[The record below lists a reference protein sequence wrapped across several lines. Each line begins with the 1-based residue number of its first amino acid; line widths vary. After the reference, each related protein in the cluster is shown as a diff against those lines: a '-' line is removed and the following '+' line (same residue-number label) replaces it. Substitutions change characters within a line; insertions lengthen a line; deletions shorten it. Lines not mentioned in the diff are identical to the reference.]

1 MYTICKT
8 SKKLNFRH
16 INTMITIHVGEE
28 YSCVLP
34 GKVLNYK
41 IIVKNTLYVNLNM
54 LAQYKTY

>member
-1 MYTICKT
+1 
-8 SKKLNFRH
+8 
-16 INTMITIHVGEE
+16 MITIHVGEE

-54 LAQYKTY
+54 LAQYKTH